1 MDSDNA
7 LGTFLRARREA
18 VDVATAGIVHAGRR
32 RTPGL
37 RREEVAA
44 QAGVSTDYYVR
55 LEQGRERGP
64 SEQVVDAL
72 AHALR
77 LGDDAAEHLRRLAR
91 PAPRRRSPV
100 RRAERVS
107 PLLVQMMQS
116 WDRQPAVVLGRYMDI
131 LAANTLGAALFDGP
145 ERNLLRLLFLDPAGR
160 TFYPDWE
167 QAARNTV
174 ASLRSCAGDDPGDPA
189 LASLVGELSLRSQDF
204 ARLWARHEVRRKST
218 EAKRFRHRAVGELVL
233 SYESLTVNSAPGQ
246 QLVVYQAE
254 PGSATEQA
262 LCLLGS
268 LAADRV
274 ESGDEPR

>member
-1 MDSDNA
+1 MERDNA

-18 VDVATAGIVHAGRR
+18 VDVATAGIVYAGRR

-37 RREEVAA
+37 RREEVAML
-44 QAGVSTDYYVR
+44 AGVSTDYYVR

-64 SEQVVDAL
+64 SEQVLDSL

-91 PAPRRRSPV
+91 PPV
-100 RRAERVS
+100 RKRSRARRPEQVGAQ
-107 PLLVQMMQS
+107 LVRMMQT
-116 WDRQPAVVLGRYMDI
+116 WDRQPAIVLGRYLDI
-131 LAANTLGAALFDGP
+131 LAANTLGAALFEGP
-145 ERNLLRLLFLDPAGR
+145 ERNLLRLIFLDPAGR

-189 LASLVGELSLRSQDF
+189 LAALVGELSLRSQDF
-204 ARLWARHEVRRKST
+204 ARLWARHEVRGKSA
-218 EAKRFRHRAVGELVL
+218 EAKRLHHPKVGELVL
-233 SYESLTVNSAPGQ
+233 AYESLTVNSAPGQ
-246 QLVVYQAE
+246 QLVVYQAD

-262 LCLLGS
+262 LRLLGS
-268 LAADRV
+268 LATTPREDR
-274 ESGDEPR
+274 DRR